1 MKYKSIDEILPREHA
16 EVKEVLSKFSNLIDD
31 IVNFGTH
38 LMKWESEKK
47 LVGDENIVP
56 LLFLRNIIE
65 TADAISILIKNSS
78 IDSSKSSLRSL
89 LENVFGLE
97 YLLENDTKNRSLAFI
112 VWITH
117 KDLKF
122 YEKLDGNTQ
131 VGKQF
136 KTELKKDSLIQN
148 LDLTDQIEYLFAK
161 ENSEELLKLP
171 IYIEIEKE
179 YQETETKNKNPNW
192 YSLFSGPKNIEQLAK
207 HLNHNVMYEVMY
219 RGYSGNVHA
228 TDIYKGKLFPNSDGT
243 IDIIQIRNP
252 KDAQSVVISTVNY
265 LLMAYL
271 AYYKVRIPEKNNAF
285 SNWYLAF
292 KKNFD
297 ELRDEKYAIQYR

>member
-1 MKYKSIDEILPREHA
+1 MKYKSVDEILPREQTD
-16 EVKEVLSKFSNLIDD
+16 VQEVLLKFSNLIDD

-38 LMKWESEKK
+38 LMKWETEKK

-56 LLFLRNIIE
+56 LLFLRNILE

-78 IDSSKSSLRSL
+78 IDSSKSTLRSL
-89 LENVFGLE
+89 LENIFGLE
-97 YLLENDTKNRSLAFI
+97 YLLEKDTKNRALAFI

-136 KTELKKDSLIQN
+136 KTEFKKDSLIKN
-148 LDLTDQIEYLFAK
+148 PDLTDQVDYLYAK

-179 YQETETKNKNPNW
+179 YQETESKSKNPNW

-207 HLNHNVMYEVMY
+207 HLNHHAMYEVMY

-243 IDIIQIRNP
+243 VDIIQLRNP
-252 KDAQSVVISTVNY
+252 TDAQSVAISTVNY

-271 AYYKVRIPEKNNAF
+271 AYYKARIPEKNNDF
-285 SNWYLAF
+285 LNWYLPF
-292 KKNFD
+292 KQNFD
-297 ELRDEKYAIQYR
+297 ELRSEKYSIQYK